1 MIRAGRLRAAI
12 SALLTVGLVGI
23 GFGLRS
29 VDPSVANPALLVANQ
44 RALAEHIARAD
55 DRLAALEAALGP
67 ALDDG
72 RRGSARVVAGDRS
85 PGPPLTDAAARVEAA
100 AGGSAALD
108 GALEAVA
115 GSTVVP
121 GGHDLDPP
129 TDVAQLS
136 SIAAQLEAAASAGE
150 AFAAMRHRAE
160 ETVALIDR
168 ALAAVTAGE
177 PEAALEHIGEARR
190 AHEVLAAWESGL
202 VTLPIWLGTIGD
214 LIDVTEALAAAS
226 AAGDADAAGAAAER
240 FDELSGEAREADVA
254 LGVAIA
260 EGGSAVAAAPL
271 RRLATVLDRIARL
284 RATLASILHETAAP
298 AR

>member
-29 VDPSVANPALLVANQ
+29 VDPSVANPTMLVANR
-44 RALAEHIARAD
+44 RALAEHVVRAD
-55 DRLAALEAALGP
+55 ERLAALEAALAP

-85 PGPPLTDAAARVEAA
+85 PGPPLTDAAAQVEAA
-100 AGGSAALD
+100 AGGSAELD
-108 GALEAVA
+108 QALEAVA

-129 TDVAQLS
+129 TDAAQLS
-136 SIAAQLEAAASAGE
+136 SIAAQLEAAGSAGE

-214 LIDVTEALAAAS
+214 LIDVTEALATAS
-226 AAGDADAAGAAAER
+226 AAGDADAAGTAAER

-260 EGGSAVAAAPL
+260 EGGSAVAAAPM